1 MHKSEERYPLM
12 HHLQKNYEKHKRRY
26 EFSAFRKAERER
38 KEAERAERERA
49 HESRERTAT
58 MRARMETAAR
68 VHAES
73 LRLRKL
79 NAKARAKKEAKMQAR
94 ADAKAGGISAKKARA
109 LAR

>member
-1 MHKSEERYPLM
+1 
-12 HHLQKNYEKHKRRY
+12 
-26 EFSAFRKAERER
+26 
-38 KEAERAERERA
+38 
-49 HESRERTAT
+49 
-58 MRARMETAAR
+58 